1 MVCLDVSRHTV
12 SKSIMQISFL
22 IFLDL
27 SLHLATN
34 YISKKKLQNLS
45 ISFYLSQKWLV
56 LYLRHISQ
64 KVKIWSSYKWKIK
77 TKYKYNGDVI
87 ITYFW

>member
-34 YISKKKLQNLS
+34 YISKKIA
-45 ISFYLSQKWLV
+45 ISFDIFLSV
-56 LYLRHISQ
+56 SE
-64 KVKIWSSYKWKIK
+64 KV
-77 TKYKYNGDVI
+77 GVVPQAH
-87 ITYFW
+87 

>member
-12 SKSIMQISFL
+12 SKSIMQISLL

-34 YISKKKLQNLS
+34 YISKKKIA
-45 ISFYLSQKWLV
+45 ISFYLSQKRLV

-64 KVKIWSSYKWKIK
+64 KVKIWFKWKIK

>member
-12 SKSIMQISFL
+12 SKSIMQISLL

-34 YISKKKLQNLS
+34 YISKKKIA
-45 ISFYLSQKWLV
+45 ISFHIFLSVSEMVGVVPQA
-56 LYLRHISQ
+56 H
-64 KVKIWSSYKWKIK
+64 
-77 TKYKYNGDVI
+77 
-87 ITYFW
+87 

>member
-34 YISKKKLQNLS
+34 YISKKKLQYLS

-56 LYLRHISQ
+56 LYLSHISQ
-64 KVKIWSSYKWKIK
+64 KVKIWFKWKIK